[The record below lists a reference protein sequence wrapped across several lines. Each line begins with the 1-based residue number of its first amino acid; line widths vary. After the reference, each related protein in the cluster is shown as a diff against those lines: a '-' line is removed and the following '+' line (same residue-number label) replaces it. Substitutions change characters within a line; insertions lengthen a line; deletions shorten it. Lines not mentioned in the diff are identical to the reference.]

1 MLPRS
6 YLLKAD
12 GKVVERPQH
21 MIMRVSVGIH
31 KDDIAKVIET
41 YDLMSQ
47 RLFTHATPTLFNAG
61 TPKPQMSSCFLLTMK
76 EDSINGIYDT
86 LKQVRADFLLSCG
99 FSWIYTKNPLKLYD
113 FWAVPPFSIF
123 FGTMLRIIVLYVCP
137 FDCCQFYRI
146 HRREV
151 MLK

>member
-1 MLPRS
+1 MHNTTYKTQYTNYNNRTKTKKQIQIQNKKRS

-31 KDDIAKVIET
+31 KENIDKVIET

-76 EDSINGIYDT
+76 EDSISGIYDT
-86 LKQVRADFLLSCG
+86 LKQAR
-99 FSWIYTKNPLKLYD
+99 N
-113 FWAVPPFSIF
+113 
-123 FGTMLRIIVLYVCP
+123 
-137 FDCCQFYRI
+137 
-146 HRREV
+146 
-151 MLK
+151 